1 MIGVTPIKIACLR
14 HKISWTKSCLRG
26 TRGAYLQKEG
36 HSHRLKLRERENGDS
51 FSLWT
56 KTYTVADGP
65 DLQHHRTRRYSSLP
79 LTANLQDGLILYN
92 ISHSHSIS
100 TRVKSNQEAQHNAVP
115 LIQEIYMTL
124 KSVAKNHMTF
134 MEAPISYRTCT
145 WHSCTVNSLPSVDI
159 SDAYK

>member
-1 MIGVTPIKIACLR
+1 MEIPFPSEQKHTLWPTPQDSQI
-14 HKISWTKSCLRG
+14 
-26 TRGAYLQKEG
+26 
-36 HSHRLKLRERENGDS
+36 LKP
-51 FSLWT
+51 
-56 KTYTVADGP
+56 A
-65 DLQHHRTRRYSSLP
+65 

-124 KSVAKNHMTF
+124 KSVAKNHMIF